1 MLTGRHLSPY
11 HIIPI
16 LGSIGSV
23 RAGFRAA
30 RTVLGSHT
38 RGRLGSPSCSS
49 RQGWWWHG
57 AREHRVGVAWPWGL
71 LGVPKQLAF
80 HVQVQVIAATA
91 PQHPVVAVLV
101 SGPAATTHAVAEPVP
116 VQLIVWSFCKLQ
128 GHDGIH
134 EALERA
140 GQAVTQRPRTP
151 PQLFFVQVHP
161 IRVVLGGPQ
170 LHATLPQGGTLPWQ
184 RTFDEVHQH
193 VRHANEIITPCVLHA
208 QVALQRRVPRR
219 AHQLL
224 VLAVRQVSTA
234 HVIDLGHAK
243 IHEPNAMVRA
253 PCCVLCHQHIFRL
266 HVAVQDAGF
275 MQRLQPLQ
283 QLVGNQHHRVHAQA
297 LGVVELAQRFQVG
310 SQQLHDPAPPG
321 QTPPGGRET
330 LPHDASGDS
339 HGTPD
344 TDVTS
349 PSPIVLPPATYRFV
363 GTFLITLANFR
374 LMQREYAPELSLTPL
389 FEAQLEEEK
398 ATEGKC
404 VTIESIQSEIVK
416 NVVDECLWK
425 SGNTLHESSYVS
437 FRSRFLQYVTFHP
450 IWQAR
455 FIKDITNEIKSLQ
468 PIKDIV
474 PEDLWTFTIH
484 PHCQKLQVL
493 LDLLPEILK
502 KPSATP
508 RFHALKVLV
517 ETSVKRFA
525 RLQATISKSQEDR
538 QDSQDQQDA
547 PDLEGPEDQE
557 SSEDLEGPEESSFQD
572 HEPTAGEVCAQR
584 KHEETENDALEDVL
598 GVDTE
603 ILALRERFMELHDQL
618 LQQIQRQSRVQF
630 CVACL
635 TNSPAAELKKL
646 YLKLIQKGAE
656 TWSTPNLQEECHK
669 REKIVFLQFA
679 EAWDAV
685 HQPKDTVG
693 EETKDHLDVDGAA
706 AATAAAP
713 GLVSCQQYQG
723 TDGAEEEEDLETRWN
738 AWLQRANAQV
748 CEVLLCDA
756 KRQAV
761 FTVLKKRKETSEVQ
775 TTAGSAGSAG
785 SDGETEASED
795 EDEASADKSSTTGK
809 SESSRQEECIIC

>member
-1 MLTGRHLSPY
+1 MADADAVSATD
-11 HIIPI
+11 
-16 LGSIGSV
+16 
-23 RAGFRAA
+23 AA
-30 RTVLGSHT
+30 
-38 RGRLGSPSCSS
+38 
-49 RQGWWWHG
+49 
-57 AREHRVGVAWPWGL
+57 
-71 LGVPKQLAF
+71 
-80 HVQVQVIAATA
+80 VIAHLT
-91 PQHPVVAVLV
+91 
-101 SGPAATTHAVAEPVP
+101 PA
-116 VQLIVWSFCKLQ
+116 Q
-128 GHDGIH
+128 
-134 EALERA
+134 
-140 GQAVTQRPRTP
+140 QRGLR
-151 PQLFFVQVHP
+151 QW
-161 IRVVLGGPQ
+161 
-170 LHATLPQGGTLPWQ
+170 LHWQCRYLQ
-184 RTFDEVHQH
+184 RTFELTHDEKVDLFQ
-193 VRHANEIITPCVLHA
+193 TPELFDEKMKKSRPALWDVIPMAWRQAEAQGCLHA
-208 QVALQRRVPRR
+208 LVDDPKSHASNTFELDILWEQLHTKPQMDAAGNELPVDMAFLYNDMPEPDVTHAEVRACLDTAYTAMLNIIAANYEDVATVEVTRGVVEAAMAHIDTTALETYLQRRLMFWMETHS
-219 AHQLL
+219 AEEQ
-224 VLAVRQVSTA
+224 AEFIESIQNN
-234 HVIDLGHAK
+234 VIK
-243 IHEPNAMVRA
+243 NA
-253 PCCVLCHQHIFRL
+253 IFML
-266 HVAVQDAGF
+266 NMMDTSIDCS
-275 MQRLQPLQ
+275 M
-283 QLVGNQHHRVHAQA
+283 
-297 LGVVELAQRFQVG
+297 
-310 SQQLHDPAPPG
+310 PAPYG
-321 QTPPGGRET
+321 EET